1 MKVDTYHSTKKPS
14 YGLVV
19 PTGTDLTRLQ
29 GAAGAGVASL
39 SPLTLRRTNV
49 EISDIYKGDLLAFLE
64 DQIAREGAGLVKIVV
79 SFNEVIST

>member
-29 GAAGAGVASL
+29 GAAGRGVASL
-39 SPLTLRRTNV
+39 SPLTLQRTNV
-49 EISDIYKGDLLAFLE
+49 ELSDVYKGDLREFLE
-64 DQIAREGAGLVKIVV
+64 NQIAQEGAGLVKIVV
-79 SFNEVIST
+79 GFDEVISN